1 MAGTRS
7 GPDQGYSKSIL
18 FFDVLTP
25 CIGQN
30 LIDFYFFMNEN
41 GLFMEG
47 GLQVGNAHIDHIDFA
62 LIFFVSF
69 IYYQN
74 RNIVGFLRL
83 TEELGVCC

>member
-30 LIDFYFFMNEN
+30 LIDFYFFMHEN
-41 GLFMEG
+41 RLFMKKG
-47 GLQVGNAHIDHIDFA
+47 WQVGNTHIDHIDFA
-62 LIFFVSF
+62 LIFLFHSLLIKIGTLLVFFV
-69 IYYQN
+69 
-74 RNIVGFLRL
+74 
-83 TEELGVCC
+83 